1 MGYSLYIGQGRL
13 LKHKTL
19 VDSSYARPRT
29 IIHKGAPAYG
39 EPTDGT
45 NMRWPS
51 YSSWTGFVKFVNLR
65 DMFFNLENGLM
76 RNRSGCEPLLAT
88 HKAQIDFAL
97 TELMAKYPLAVARM
111 SDNGIYNQPYQNS
124 FLADGHLARLAW
136 LKYWVDY
143 ALKHF
148 SSPVFYNS

>member
-13 LKHKTL
+13 LRHKQWTG
-19 VDSSYARPRT
+19 SHYARARCIT
-29 IIHKGAPAYG
+29 HKGAPAYG

-51 YSSWTGFVKFVNLR
+51 YSSWTKFCYFVGLT
-65 DMFFNLENGLM
+65 DMFFNPETGLM
-76 RNRSGCEPLLAT
+76 RNHSGCEPLLPV
-88 HKAQIDFAL
+88 HKEQIDFAL
-97 TELMAKYPLAVARM
+97 IELMKKYPHAIARM
-111 SDNGIYNQPYQNS
+111 SD
-124 FLADGHLARLAW
+124 DGAYGDCDMQLARLMW

-143 ALKHF
+143 ALKHC